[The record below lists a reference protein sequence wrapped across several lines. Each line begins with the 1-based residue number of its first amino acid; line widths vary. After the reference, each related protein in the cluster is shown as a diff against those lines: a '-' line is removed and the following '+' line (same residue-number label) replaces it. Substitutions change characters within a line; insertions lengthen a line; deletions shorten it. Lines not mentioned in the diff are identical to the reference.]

1 MKAVIQRVKSA
12 ACVVG
17 GQETGR
23 IGPGLLVF
31 LGVAQGDTGK
41 EAEYMVHR
49 LVNMRIFP
57 DENDKMNLSV
67 KDKEYGMLVI
77 SQFTLLAD
85 TRKGHRPNFMNAAP
99 PDEAERLYEFFM
111 QRAADH
117 VAVARGRFGAMMDI
131 TAVNDG
137 PVTII
142 VESK

>member
-12 ACVVG
+12 VCVVG
-17 GQETGR
+17 GEETGG

-31 LGVAQGDTGK
+31 LGVARSDTDK

-67 KDKEYGMLVI
+67 KDKNHAMLVI

-85 TRKGHRPNFMNAAP
+85 THKGHRPNFMNAASP
-99 PDEAERLYEFFM
+99 ADAERLYEVFM
-111 QRAADH
+111 TRAAEH
-117 VAVARGRFGAMMDI
+117 VTVARGRFGAMMDI

>member
-12 ACVVG
+12 ACAVAG
-17 GQETGR
+17 EETGSIAR
-23 IGPGLLVF
+23 GLLVF
-31 LGVAQGDTGK
+31 LGVALGDTDK

-67 KDKEYGMLVI
+67 KDKNYGMLVI

-99 PDEAERLYEFFM
+99 PAEAERLYEVFIA
-111 QRAADH
+111 RAAGH
-117 VAVARGRFGAMMDI
+117 VHVARGRFGAMMDI

>member
-12 ACVVG
+12 ACVVDG
-17 GQETGR
+17 EETGR

-31 LGVAQGDTGK
+31 LGVAQGDTDK
-41 EAEYMVHR
+41 DAEYMAHR

-57 DENDKMNLSV
+57 DDNDKMNLSV

-99 PDEAERLYEFFM
+99 PEEAERLYEVFM
-111 QRAADH
+111 QCAAGH
-117 VAVARGRFGAMMDI
+117 VTVARGRFGAMMDI